1 MIPAKRVS
9 KMTLHN
15 ARQRQPT
22 RPTRWQACAAASF
35 LALAASAAQGQSAAP
50 SDAERRCGPVA
61 TPGHYGPFDYR
72 THRPNLAV
80 VEQHHFTPSVE
91 AGVGGAAGNM
101 ELDIGYTLKSSPNHH
116 RALLTLVKLGAKT
129 KSLQPGQLEYS
140 IECWFDRAIRYRA
153 DDTIVRMIYAQYLG
167 QLGRVA
173 DAKQQLAVAANAAD
187 DNPLTHHNIG
197 LILLELG
204 DFDSALAQA
213 HRARKLGFERSS
225 LERLLKQRDKWREP
239 TE

>member
-1 MIPAKRVS
+1 MITAKRVS
-9 KMTLHN
+9 KMTLHK
-15 ARQRQPT
+15 ARDTQPT
-22 RPTRWQACAAASF
+22 RPTRWQACAAAWF
-35 LALAASAAQGQSAAP
+35 LALAASAAQGQSPAP

-72 THRPNLAV
+72 THRPNLAI
-80 VEQHHFTPSVE
+80 VEKHHFTAGVE
-91 AGVGGAAGNM
+91 AGVASVTGDM
-101 ELDIGYTLKSSPNHH
+101 MLDIGYTLKSSPNHH
-116 RALLTLVKLGAKT
+116 RALLTLVNLGAKT
-129 KSLQPGQLEYS
+129 KSLQPGALEYS
-140 IECWFDRAIRYRA
+140 IECWFDRAIRFRA

-187 DNPLTHHNIG
+187 DNPLTYHNIG
-197 LILLELG
+197 LILFELG